1 MQRQKED
8 LPDIRGFNQ
17 VWVPKNT
24 INFKKGAIKLLI
36 KLLSHTHSNQKIR
49 SLFADLCV

>member
-8 LPDIRGFNQ
+8 LSDIRGYNQ

-24 INFKKGAIKLLI
+24 VLKKGAIKFLI
-36 KLLSHTHSNQKIR
+36 KLLSHTYSNQKIM
-49 SLFADLCV
+49 SLFTDLCV